1 MPMLEDYELK
11 SQLNVGPKRVLFNF
25 ILKHSIRIFVSE
37 AKISVAYLEVEI
49 KKHYVYYFGVKL

>member
-1 MPMLEDYELK
+1 MPVLEDYEFK

-25 ILKHSIRIFVSE
+25 IPKHSIRIFDE
-37 AKISVAYLEVEI
+37 AKISVAYLEVER

>member
-1 MPMLEDYELK
+1 MPVLEDYEFK

-25 ILKHSIRIFVSE
+25 ILKHSIIIFDE
-37 AKISVAYLEVEI
+37 AKISVAYLEIER